1 MHNFKPGALTAVMVK
16 NNFKATIENFV
27 ASDNKCS
34 FMNTVKGTPA
44 SWKQFL
50 YDLLAMVKQLG
61 IIRYCVI
68 ILGIYIRYCAD
79 LRWGELPNIIN
90 KLIKLGLSDEE
101 PKFSVIMNGLI
112 C

>member
-1 MHNFKPGALTAVMVK
+1 MHNIKPGALTAVMVK

-44 SWKQFL
+44 YWKQFL
-50 YDLLAMVKQLG
+50 YDLLAMVKPLG
-61 IIRYCVI
+61 IPTHF
-68 ILGIYIRYCAD
+68 LTLSCAD
-79 LRWGELPNIIN
+79 LRWGVLPNIIN
-90 KLIKLGLSDEE
+90 KLIKLGLSDDEL
-101 PKFSVIMNGLI
+101 KFSVIMNGAI